1 MGIVSTPS
9 ADKGPALL
17 AETFYIERALQ
28 PFSQIHKASVS
39 QLLKSDVAVMVIP
52 DSEPVSAD
60 EQADLDRWMRR
71 GGIALRFAGP
81 TLAASERDSFTPV
94 PLRRGGR
101 TLGGTLD
108 WSVPARLAAFPEVSP
123 FYGLTVPEDVRI
135 TRQVLA
141 QPSLDLSTNTWA
153 SLTDGTPLMTAEAR
167 EVGWLILMHTTANA
181 EWNNLALSGLFVEMM
196 RRVVWLGKRVDS
208 GKEEA
213 QSLPAFRTLD
223 AFGDLQSPSA
233 RASLSVETGS
243 LDRVVIGPNSPPGYY
258 GSEDIR
264 RAVNLAPRLGDLPLT
279 SLPAGTARRS
289 YDLIPDVSF
298 GPWLVFAALLL
309 LLIDTVASAVLRGL
323 VRLPRLPF
331 AER

>member
-1 MGIVSTPS
+1 M
-9 ADKGPALL
+9 
-17 AETFYIERALQ
+17 
-28 PFSQIHKASVS
+28 
-39 QLLKSDVAVMVIP
+39 
-52 DSEPVSAD
+52 
-60 EQADLDRWMRR
+60 
-71 GGIALRFAGP
+71 
-81 TLAASERDSFTPV
+81 
-94 PLRRGGR
+94 
-101 TLGGTLD
+101 
-108 WSVPARLAAFPEVSP
+108 
-123 FYGLTVPEDVRI
+123 
-135 TRQVLA
+135 
-141 QPSLDLSTNTWA
+141 A

-213 QSLPAFRTLD
+213 RLVPAFRTLD

-233 RASLSVETGS
+233 RTSPSVETGS

-264 RAVNLAPRLGDLPLT
+264 WAVNLAPRLNNLQPLT

-289 YDLIPDVSF
+289 YDLIADVSC
-298 GPWLVFAALLL
+298 GPWLVFAALML

-323 VRLPRLPF
+323 VRLPLF
-331 AER
+331 AERWAGATGCFSCHGGIPATEMLRGR